1 MKRFLLILLFL
12 LLAFYIGWPLYSAWQ
27 IHGAVRSGNAEVLK
41 RKIDFVSVRR
51 SLQPAVEAKIAERV
65 EDMKTK
71 SGAAGAVLGNLIKGD
86 MLKQVSN
93 VVLDHIVTAENIIK
107 LARQSGTLSQKI
119 EALVSEELGKI
130 GGIGGIKLGGG
141 GGGGGNAGRG
151 LGGLSGAGALARKY
165 GVKIPGFG
173 GGNAP
178 AERPAETPAPTQPA
192 AKPDDE
198 AASPAMGLAN
208 VKRFGMSDPLSF
220 EIGVAKDPAAAE
232 ADLTAQISFKD
243 FDWKLTGLVPRLK

>member
-12 LLAFYIGWPLYSAWQ
+12 LIAFYVGWPLYSAWQ
-27 IHGAVRSGNAEVLK
+27 IQGAVRAGDAAALK

-51 SLQPAVEAKIAERV
+51 SMQPAVEAKIAERV

-107 LARQSGTLSQKI
+107 LSRQGGTLTQKI

-130 GGIGGIKLGGG
+130 SGIGGIKLGGG
-141 GGGGGNAGRG
+141 NAGKKG
-151 LGGLSGAGALARKY
+151 LGGLAGAGALAKKF

-173 GGNAP
+173 GGNSGGQQPEEKPAP
-178 AERPAETPAPTQPA
+178 AQPA
-192 AKPDDE
+192 AKPEDE
-198 AASPAMGLAN
+198 AASPPMGLAN

-232 ADLTAQISFKD
+232 PDLTAQISFKG